1 MKKYL
6 SMVLGLAL
14 VAIFA
19 GQVFAAKPD
28 TNKASA
34 QTIDWNL
41 SADVMPVPPYGSR
54 DIPDS
59 DTLSKLIVNQPNG
72 NTEAAITG
80 VMKGLKPNT
89 TYTVY
94 LSKEY
99 TPYSEF
105 WDVTGTWGIAINYLG
120 NDYVHD
126 TTITKIG
133 NSLEGFLVYPGNTK
147 KITSGTV
154 TGNTITIVA
163 EYVQNVPGTV
173 TLNGTI
179 DSNGMMS
186 GTWSDTWGGLDR
198 SGTWSTTGGPATK
211 ITSGSLGWPGLL
223 SEKIPAFTFSTDDL
237 GAGSWHI
244 NLKKSLGITGEK
256 SMSVWINGDGATL
269 LISDPFSV
277 TF

>member
-1 MKKYL
+1 
-6 SMVLGLAL
+6 MVLGLVL

-41 SADVMPVPPYGSR
+41 SAEVMPVPPYGSR

-59 DTLSKLIVNQPNG
+59 DTLSKIIVNQPNG
-72 NTEAAITG
+72 NTQAAITG

-120 NDYVHD
+120 NDYVH
-126 TTITKIG
+126 TTTLTETE
-133 NSLEGFLVYPGNTK
+133 NSLEGSLVYPGNIKTIK
-147 KITSGTV
+147 SGTV
-154 TGNTITIVA
+154 TGNTITIIADYA
-163 EYVQNVPGTV
+163 ENGPGTV

-179 DSNGMMS
+179 ASNGMMS
-186 GTWSDTWGGLDR
+186 GTWTDTWGGLNR
-198 SGTWSTTGGPATK
+198 SGTWSTTGGPAKK
-211 ITSGSLGWPGLL
+211 ITSGSSGWPGLF
-223 SEKIPAFTFSTDDL
+223 SNQIPPFTFTTDDL
-237 GAGSWHI
+237 GNGSWHI
-244 NLKKSLGITGEK
+244 NLKKSLDITGEK
-256 SMSVWINGDGATL
+256 GLSVWINDGATL
-269 LISDPFSV
+269 LISDSFKV
-277 TF
+277 NFD